1 MGLLALAGCEPPW
14 RSRGEGSDAP
24 TSASGGAGSGSASA
38 SASGSAGASG
48 GSGQSVTR
56 TVTTVGASLEV
67 TVGPAVVSDDV
78 MVVPLAVHLD
88 TTGSSSRSDNGKRID
103 INVVRNGTGNFSG
116 ADGARVVDFD
126 AGTVQ
131 ETFKATSDLVGLTDK
146 ESDATLHALFKPVD
160 ADTIDVLVP
169 ESGLFEGVPVVRDG
183 KLSVEAKEAVGRA
196 KDTEDSPDP
205 VALETFTASVGG
217 LGHAGGGQVG
227 GHQPGLR
234 RPVRLGLGRPERP
247 GGRHRLRHRPRPRPD
262 AALPGRRRAV
272 RRSRLRDD
280 HSRHARHRR

>member
-1 MGLLALAGCEPPW
+1 
-14 RSRGEGSDAP
+14 
-24 TSASGGAGSGSASA
+24 
-38 SASGSAGASG
+38 
-48 GSGQSVTR
+48 
-56 TVTTVGASLEV
+56 
-67 TVGPAVVSDDV
+67 VGPAVVSDDV
-78 MVVPLAVHLD
+78 MVVPLAVRLD

-103 INVVRNGTGNFSG
+103 INVVWNGTGNFSG

-146 ESDATLHALFKPVD
+146 EPDATLHALFKPVD
-160 ADTIDVLVP
+160 ADTIDVLAP
-169 ESGLFEGVPVVRDG
+169 ESGLFEGVPVGRDG
-183 KLSVEAKEAVGRA
+183 KLSAEAKEAVGRA

>member
-1 MGLLALAGCEPPW
+1 M
-14 RSRGEGSDAP
+14 
-24 TSASGGAGSGSASA
+24 
-38 SASGSAGASG
+38 
-48 GSGQSVTR
+48 
-56 TVTTVGASLEV
+56 
-67 TVGPAVVSDDV
+67 GPAVVSDDV

-103 INVVRNGTGNFSG
+103 INVVWNGTGNFSG

-217 LGHAGGGQVG
+217 PRTCGWRTSRWSSTW
-227 GHQPGLR
+227 PPTSCSPR
-234 RPVRLGLGRPERP
+234 TRPT
-247 GGRHRLRHRPRPRPD
+247 
-262 AALPGRRRAV
+262 
-272 RRSRLRDD
+272 
-280 HSRHARHRR
+280 